1 MGILAFL
8 CALRGV
14 SARELYWWQR
24 VCLTAM
30 LERERISFSKW
41 HHIYQFLHNWSQ
53 LWLAETPEVCHPLDL
68 LRLSNNT
75 SGAFTVPALYPTAS
89 CTPGCLKEQHRPNP
103 SCFFFNFLRSLHIH
117 MTDHGKEGRLCPGAP
132 CNWVSNEN
140 ESPESPNLSLS
151 PWSVSHFS
159 QLIAPGQSP
168 QLNKAWQRFHGSD
181 GPCIVSRITTQIPC
195 VFYFPSFC

>member
-8 CALRGV
+8 CTLRGV
-14 SARELYWWQR
+14 SACGLCWWQR

-53 LWLAETPEVCHPLDL
+53 LWLAETPEVCHLPDL
-68 LRLSNNT
+68 LRLSDNT

-103 SCFFFNFLRSLHIH
+103 SCFFLISWDPVTSTWLTMEKRDDCAQVLHATWWVTRINH
-117 MTDHGKEGRLCPGAP
+117 LNHLTYHYHHYQLVTSASWLPLVSPLSSIRHGRGSMALMDLVLCP
-132 CNWVSNEN
+132 E
-140 ESPESPNLSLS
+140 
-151 PWSVSHFS
+151 
-159 QLIAPGQSP
+159 
-168 QLNKAWQRFHGSD
+168 
-181 GPCIVSRITTQIPC
+181 
-195 VFYFPSFC
+195 